1 MRKINRTDVLKLV
14 LVLAF
19 VAAIG
24 TSLGAIGRFTP
35 THAIVEPVY
44 CGACHPDQ
52 VIELNATTHLP
63 HFAGAIYEEA
73 EAIAAGSSAEITQ
86 AEAVSGGCMMC
97 HNTWANREKI
107 FFVGY
112 ELAEVNNNSKVT
124 YNDVNVKNTND
135 AVLYDVPVSLN
146 SGGTQEIRLG
156 TTVTAVK
163 VTVQD
168 PGSSGVD
175 INTPIINTSDGTN
188 VTLDSAADTNLT
200 ALNAST
206 GAGTVKITYKV
217 STGATKSYKDVWGA
231 LSALSPRDGFFFNDQ
246 TNAASCGNP
255 EKALCHAVET
265 IAGKN
270 MMNQMLENTAGGL
283 GKQSGSGNG
292 IYFRHEMAYTSAEY
306 AAKQVKF
313 CGVCHVNKLP
323 PMTSDGEP
331 IRQNLANNAVV
342 IRVSHGEELLNTSNV
357 TTTSPEWAHRQVQ
370 CVRCHGHAGIGSLDE
385 AITGV
390 RSD

>member
-231 LSALSPRDGFFFNDQ
+231 LSALSPRDGFFFNDR